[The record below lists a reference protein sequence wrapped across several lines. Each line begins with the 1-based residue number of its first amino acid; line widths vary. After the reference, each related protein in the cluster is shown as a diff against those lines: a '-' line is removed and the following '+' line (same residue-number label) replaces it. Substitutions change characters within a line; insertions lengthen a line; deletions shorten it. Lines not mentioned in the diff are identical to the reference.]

1 MHGDVRPVLFQ
12 SHFEFP
18 DEQALTADGGQA
30 SILNAVALS
39 HHGYELNLES
49 RMCPAQQPRDMLGLP
64 ERQLAL
70 ASRDPQRLAQGILH
84 AGSLLAGNSADFKR

>member
-1 MHGDVRPVLFQ
+1 ML
-12 SHFEFP
+12 
-18 DEQALTADGGQA
+18 DGPANAPSSVTCGQLL
-30 SILNAVALS
+30 LNAVALS